1 MFWEA
6 LLAACIGVCAG
17 GVDDEPVS
25 VRPSVPVVVSSKGS
39 LENPSEWQN
48 IGFLGDFEAER
59 GAEGAHEKSDQN
71 HYDLSL
77 RASLCQFYAI
87 SAVPE
92 GHCSKIGQGFTQ
104 KALNRQVDRQEV
116 GRQGGL
122 PAQEICK
129 DSPISTEDCMRIGCK
144 LQGHCLS
151 PQSSQ
156 SSHQVRRGSLSQS
169 PILSISQP
177 KMAEYKIIASLAVLT
192 HWYSVAI
199 WILKIRIAI
208 LQFAL
213 WTIFRFSRWH
223 AWKQIVRY
231 KRKVLSKRRIQ
242 RYKKEAPVQAGF
254 LAAGFLAAGFL
265 AAGFLALGTVAG
277 LSVHLRHSL
286 ADTKRRNKTLES
298 AGAGENL

>member
-6 LLAACIGVCAG
+6 LLAACIGVCPV

-25 VRPSVPVVVSSKGS
+25 IRHSVSVVVLLSKGS

-71 HYDLSL
+71 HYDLSF

-116 GRQGGL
+116 GRQGRL
-122 PAQEICK
+122 PAQEICE
-129 DSPISTEDCMRIGCK
+129 DSLNIGTEDCISGRIGCK
-144 LQGHCLS
+144 LRGHC
-151 PQSSQ
+151 QSSQ
-156 SSHQVRRGSLSQS
+156 SSPPFHQVRRGSLSQS

-242 RYKKEAPVQAGF
+242 RYKKEVPVQAGV
-254 LAAGFLAAGFL
+254 LATGVL
-265 AAGFLALGTVAG
+265 AAGFLALGIVAG

-286 ADTKRRNKTLES
+286 ADKEKKNETLES
-298 AGAGENL
+298 G